1 MFGLMCYFLTFPLE
15 SLDWALS
22 SFALTVERQDQ
33 SHIWCLPFLLQITSH
48 MDSTWS
54 RCSRSTMM
62 VICKPLDFFFF
73 YKKLIK
79 KIPVLCKIK
88 TFQKVNEKAKNLK
101 KNHWVFF
108 MKLLF
113 ILLLWEKKIHSSF
126 SNTYSL
132 LLCLYVNFC
141 LYLMVDRLF
150 LN

>member
-101 KNHWVFF
+101 RTTEYFSWSCY
-108 MKLLF
+108 LF
-113 ILLLWEKKIHSSF
+113 CYFEKKKFIPPFLILIHYYFVCMWISACIWWLIDF
-126 SNTYSL
+126 
-132 LLCLYVNFC
+132 F
-141 LYLMVDRLF
+141 
-150 LN
+150 